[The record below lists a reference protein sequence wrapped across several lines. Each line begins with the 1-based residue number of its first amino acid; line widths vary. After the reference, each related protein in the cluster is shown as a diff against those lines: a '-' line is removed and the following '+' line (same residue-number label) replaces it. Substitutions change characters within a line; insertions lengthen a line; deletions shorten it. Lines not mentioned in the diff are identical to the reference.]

1 MGEHIAASLNRMTL
15 PTGQGKTWTAHRVAS
30 VRMVNDIRAYRSA
43 HQDGEWLTMSEAA
56 AKLGVTNHCIRRLI
70 KAGLLPAEQVVA
82 RAPYQLRADDLLDQ
96 RVIEAAARTARPC
109 RIDGGNQIPMF
120 SST

>member
-1 MGEHIAASLNRMTL
+1 MTL
-15 PTGQGKTWTAHRVAS
+15 PTGQDKTWTAHRVAS

-43 HQDGEWLTMSEAA
+43 HQDGEWLTMSAAA

-82 RAPYQLRADDLLDQ
+82 RAPYQIRADDLLDQ